1 MATDAELY
9 RHQTEEQ
16 RKEAETA
23 LFTITPGP
31 CASTSERPRHS
42 FERVS
47 MSYDMVFLKD
57 ALEIAREP
65 ISGKLGEAMV
75 QAEDAVRSG
84 QHERV
89 EIRNEDEKIIFCHP
103 RVKFG
108 AP

>member
-1 MATDAELY
+1 MTTDAELC
-9 RHQTEEQ
+9 RQQTEEQ

-23 LFTITPGP
+23 LLPIIPVP
-31 CASTSERPRHS
+31 CASTSERPRRS
-42 FERVS
+42 FGRIS